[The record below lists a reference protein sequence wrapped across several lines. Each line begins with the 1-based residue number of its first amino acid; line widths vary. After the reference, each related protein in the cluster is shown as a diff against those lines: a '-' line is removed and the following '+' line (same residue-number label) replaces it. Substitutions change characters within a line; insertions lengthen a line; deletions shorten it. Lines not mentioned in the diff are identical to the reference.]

1 MGRPRKAAEQTTS
14 TIYRGAD
21 GSWHARVTMGRRPVG
36 RTQRKHVQRRTKA
49 DLRDAVR
56 EVERQRDAQ
65 GFTWT
70 QGDLTLGAWLEHWLD
85 AVLPMTV
92 RWKTL
97 STYRSQLRCH
107 VMPAVGPAEHPSQ
120 AGATAEIS
128 SVAGRPHRSGTCPP

>member
-1 MGRPRKAAEQTTS
+1 MGRPRKPAEQTTS

-21 GSWHARVTMGRRPVG
+21 GSWHARVTMGRRPDG

-56 EVERQRDAQ
+56 EVERQRDTQ
-65 GFTWT
+65 GYTWT

-92 RWKTL
+92 R
-97 STYRSQLRCH
+97 
-107 VMPAVGPAEHPSQ
+107 
-120 AGATAEIS
+120 
-128 SVAGRPHRSGTCPP
+128 